1 MKAGAIVQFQD
12 FIHDASEMIAKEIEN
27 LNTNGQFFKS
37 LLGPAAD
44 IDAKFI
50 KDMETAVE
58 KEDKNWDIFSISN
71 VKEKMITTLQEWS
84 DIPLTEKQKGALKKL
99 ISTEV
104 FDEATWHWQ
113 VTPLAIKE
121 KVQALKQN
129 G

>member
-1 MKAGAIVQFQD
+1 MKAGAIAQFQD
-12 FIHDASEMIAKEIEN
+12 IIHDTSEMIAKEIEN

-50 KDMETAVE
+50 KDMEMAVE
-58 KEDKNWDIFSISN
+58 KEDKNWDIFSIIN
-71 VKEKMITTLQEWS
+71 VKEKMITTVQEWS
-84 DIPLTEKQKGALKKL
+84 DTALTKKQKDVLEKQ
-99 ISTEV
+99 ISTKV

-113 VTPLAIKE
+113 VAPLTIKE